1 MGNALRIVVSSS
13 EPKFEKEANLLVKN
27 IDKEVTQQEIY
38 GKFSAFGNV
47 ISCKLETYP
56 NSKESRGYAYVQ
68 FEKPEDAQRATEAL
82 NGQDINGKKIEVTTK
97 KEKKDLDK
105 KDAKP
110 ASFEN
115 NNLFVKNLP

>member
-38 GKFSAFGNV
+38 DKFSAFGNV